1 MLGPGETT
9 AVQEELLNL
18 PSFACTLLMVLKV
31 YKYST
36 PMSTPISLNT
46 TIPASFA
53 AASRAHMA
61 REMYEVVTT
70 CVWPLMAA
78 VMTVA
83 WWV

>member
-1 MLGPGETT
+1 MLRPGETT
-9 AVQEELLNL
+9 AVREELLHL
-18 PSFACTLLMVLKV
+18 PPFACTLLMVLMV

-36 PMSTPISLNT
+36 PVSTPISLNT

-53 AASRAHMA
+53 AASRARMA
-61 REMYEVVTT
+61 GEMYEVMTT
-70 CVWPLMAA
+70 CVWLLMAA